1 MCRKDIVLTSASR
14 FFKAS
19 QLCIQITFKKIENK
33 YVVSRIDFASLE
45 RTSAWLGRR
54 RQTSFRHFDA
64 TRPPPPPFPLRYR
77 DRPTRTEIKHREK
90 QSKRNGYTDIYQR
103 VNIESV
109 ALPVSVPSLASSFP
123 SISIYLHIS
132 FLLFSN
138 ILFSQEFHS
147 FFFPFKSTMAGW
159 LNQQFFKMQISLWKR

>member
-1 MCRKDIVLTSASR
+1 MQQD
-14 FFKAS
+14 
-19 QLCIQITFKKIENK
+19 
-33 YVVSRIDFASLE
+33 
-45 RTSAWLGRR
+45 
-54 RQTSFRHFDA
+54 
-64 TRPPPPPFPLRYR
+64 PPPPFPLRYR

-138 ILFSQEFHS
+138 ILFSQEFIP
-147 FFFPFKSTMAGW
+147 FFPLSSLQWPDDWINNFLKCKSHCEKGNLTLIATPIKGCLEVNLRHLNLHQALFKIYFQVMPAQW
-159 LNQQFFKMQISLWKR
+159 